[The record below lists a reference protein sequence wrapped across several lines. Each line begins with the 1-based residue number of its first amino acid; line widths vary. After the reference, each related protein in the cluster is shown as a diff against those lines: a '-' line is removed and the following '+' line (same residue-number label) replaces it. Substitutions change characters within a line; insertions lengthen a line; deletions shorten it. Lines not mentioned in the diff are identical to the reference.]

1 MADIVPSIVDPE
13 KYIDTNVMGTT
24 KILEIAKKKNQ
35 KKFVYIASS
44 SCYGVPKKFQSN

>member
-24 KILEIAKKKNQ
+24 KILEIAREKKI
-35 KKFVYIASS
+35 KKVCLYSFFIMLWNTSKIS
-44 SCYGVPKKFQSN
+44 D

>member
-24 KILEIAKKKNQ
+24 KILEIAREKNQ
-35 KKFVYIASS
+35 KVCLYSFFIMLWNTSKISD
-44 SCYGVPKKFQSN
+44 